1 MLVADLPDVLAN
13 RFGAP
18 ESAVPDRHRRNA
30 AVALVLRPPAEP
42 PAVQVPQ
49 SARLISVAPPSVASS
64 EVLLIR
70 RAESKRDPWSGQMAL
85 PGGRLDPSDR
95 TLVAAAVR
103 ETWEETGLTL
113 VPDRDLLGRF
123 PTVRPVSVHIPTVT
137 IWPFVFRAAPDAEAR
152 AASAEVASAH
162 WFSVE
167 SLTAPDNQ
175 STLHYQAAG
184 EDASFPCIR
193 VDGRVVWGLTY
204 RILARLFEL

>member
-1 MLVADLPDVLAN
+1 MLLADLPDVLAN
-13 RFGAP
+13 RFGTP

-30 AVALVLRPPAEP
+30 AVALVLRPPAE
-42 PAVQVPQ
+42 
-49 SARLISVAPPSVASS
+49 SVARSSAVASS

-85 PGGRLDPSDR
+85 PGGRLDPSDL

>member
-1 MLVADLPDVLAN
+1 MLLADLPDALAN

-30 AVALVLRPPAEP
+30 AVALVLRLPAE
-42 PAVQVPQ
+42 
-49 SARLISVAPPSVASS
+49 SVARSSAVASS

-103 ETWEETGLTL
+103 ETWEETGLAL
-113 VPDRDLLGRF
+113 VPGRDLLGRF

-152 AASAEVASAH
+152 AASPEVASAH
-162 WFSVE
+162 WLSVE

-175 STLHYQAAG
+175 GTLHYQAAG
-184 EDASFPCIR
+184 EDGSFPCIR
-193 VDGRVVWGLTY
+193 VGGRVVWGLTY